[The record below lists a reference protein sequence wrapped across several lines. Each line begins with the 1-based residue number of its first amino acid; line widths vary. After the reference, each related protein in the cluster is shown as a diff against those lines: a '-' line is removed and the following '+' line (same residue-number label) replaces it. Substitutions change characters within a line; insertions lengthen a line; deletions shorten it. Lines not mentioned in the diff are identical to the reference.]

1 MEQLNSF
8 LIAYIEPNTLL
19 APIIFISIHL
29 LRSFIFLPVI
39 FICISGG
46 ILFGPF
52 VGTVYSVIG
61 ITLSSVLFY
70 ALIRRM
76 PKTLIKFLYLKEK
89 VIGNDLTLT
98 TTQITLL
105 KLIPFI
111 HFHLLS
117 LYLIEISTS
126 FKDYTKLS
134 LFSNL
139 PLVFLYTLIGK
150 WISNISV
157 LLFSFIIALL
167 LLIIYLLRRKETNI
181 KWHDFFQATT

>member
-1 MEQLNSF
+1 MEQLNKF
-8 LIAYIEPNTLL
+8 LIAYIEANTFL
-19 APIIFISIHL
+19 APIMFISFHL

-39 FICISGG
+39 FVCISGG

-52 VGTVYSVIG
+52 VGTIYSVIG

-70 ALIRRM
+70 GLIRRM
-76 PKTLIKFLYLKEK
+76 PKTLDKILRLKEK
-89 VIGNDLTLT
+89 VTGNDLTLT

-117 LYLIEISTS
+117 LCLIEISTS
-126 FKDYTKLS
+126 FKNYTKLS

-157 LLFSFIIALL
+157 PLFCFILALL
-167 LLIIYLLRRKETNI
+167 LLFIYLLRRKEINI
-181 KWHDFFQATT
+181 KWQDFFQAAT